1 MLEPT
6 NPGTFMQANCFD
18 IFPKIQQKSI
28 DLCFLDPM
36 YDDIVTID
44 EAINGCYRYLSKRSG
59 AIICF
64 MYPETIHHLEEIPMP
79 DQIVHWVKPV
89 STKNTTKKYSRF
101 IEAIC
106 IWHGEY
112 FNQNLHWSN
121 RTGVF
126 TDTIVEKESHPFQ
139 KPYSL
144 VEKLILLHCPPEGS
158 ILDPFC
164 GSQVVKKVADYHGFK
179 SLNID
184 KENWRGV
191 E

>member
-6 NPGTFMQANCFD
+6 NPGIFVQADCFD
-18 IFPKIQQKSI
+18 ILPNIQHKSI

-36 YDDIVTID
+36 YDDITTIKKV
-44 EAINGCYRYLSKRSG
+44 IRKCHRLFSKSSG

-64 MYPETIHHLEEIPMP
+64 MYPEIVYCLEDVPAP

-126 TDTIVEKESHPFQ
+126 TDTIVEKGSHPFQ

-144 VEKLILLHCPPEGS
+144 VEKLILLHCPPGGS

-164 GSQVVKKVADYHGFK
+164 GSQVVRKVADNHGFK
-179 SLNID
+179 SLSID
-184 KENWRGV
+184 KENWEG
-191 E
+191 